1 VAKSVDYPHS
11 SITCA
16 VMLLLEDNIGGPL
29 KMPTKLKDTLE
40 KIRKLDN
47 KSNSDL
53 LIEFYEY
60 LRAVRNSENVD
71 NIVNPRGVK
80 TI

>member
-1 VAKSVDYPHS
+1 
-11 SITCA
+11 
-16 VMLLLEDNIGGPL
+16 MLLLEDNVGGPL
-29 KMPTKLKDTLE
+29 KMPTKLKDTLD
-40 KIRKLDN
+40 KIRKLNN

-71 NIVNPRGVK
+71 NIVNQRE
-80 TI
+80 